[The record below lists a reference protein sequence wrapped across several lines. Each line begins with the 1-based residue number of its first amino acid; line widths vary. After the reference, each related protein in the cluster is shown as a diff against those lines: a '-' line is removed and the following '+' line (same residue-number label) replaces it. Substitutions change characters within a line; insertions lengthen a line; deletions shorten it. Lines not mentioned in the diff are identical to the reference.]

1 MFEIV
6 THTLSS
12 SHLSTFKINEVHVW
26 GGGVILVTGTLT
38 TSKYIGYM
46 GIVMPTQV
54 VHKLLIS
61 VMKGLIY
68 V

>member
-1 MFEIV
+1 MKYMFE
-6 THTLSS
+6 
-12 SHLSTFKINEVHVW
+12 
-26 GGGVILVTGTLT
+26 GGVILDTGTLT

-54 VHKLLIS
+54 VYKLLIS
-61 VMKGLIY
+61 VMKGPIY

>member
-6 THTLSS
+6 THTISS
-12 SHLSTFKINEVHVW
+12 SYLSTFKINDVHVW
-26 GGGVILVTGTLT
+26 GGVTLVTGTLT

-54 VHKLLIS
+54 VYKLLIA